1 MLNDNTNQMD
11 TETNF
16 TENSTTEPK
25 MTSRK
30 VYLEDFNDDSDDS
43 RDKCYQDTKHKYNK
57 NHSQNDNIAKN
68 QQEFGHKK
76 RIKP

>member
-30 VYLEDFNDDSDDS
+30 VYLEDFNDESD
-43 RDKCYQDTKHKYNK
+43 DKCYQDTKHKYNK